1 MTKYEK
7 MTGTPIGRLT
17 ISLAIPTIISMLVSA
32 IYNMADT
39 YFVTKIGTSASGA
52 VGVVFSI
59 MTIIQAVGFTLGM
72 GSGTW
77 IGRLLGAQEEKEA
90 SRVAATGFYSA
101 LVLGSFLTVFGLLLI
116 NPLMRVLGAT
126 DTILPYAKDYAR
138 FILLAA
144 PFMCASFVMNNL
156 LRFEGMARFAMVGI
170 ATGGILNMV
179 LDPIFIFGFKLGIAG
194 AAIAT
199 GLSQCVSFLLL
210 LGCFLRRKTVVRL
223 SLSNASRDI
232 KTYFQIIN
240 NGLASFCR
248 QGMASIANISLNLA
262 AGVYGDPAIAAMS
275 IVGKVMWVMF
285 SVIIGFGQGYQ
296 PVLGFNYGAKRFDRA
311 KEAFFFMLKSC
322 TCIGILFAAC
332 GYLAAPMLIRHMIGY
347 DAQAVEIGIFALR
360 AQVLMFPLIP
370 TGVTCNMSYQ
380 SIGKSWTATF
390 LSALRQGICFLP
402 AIFILPVF
410 LGVRGVQLAQPAAD
424 LCTFLVAAPSAF
436 CFYRFLTKRMA
447 EEGREGPEEIREQTV

>member
-7 MTGTPIGRLT
+7 MTETPIGRLT
-17 ISLAIPTIISMLVSA
+17 ISLAVPTIISMLVSA

-77 IGRLLGAQEEKEA
+77 IGRLLGAQDEKEA
-90 SRVAATGFYSA
+90 SRVAATGFYTA
-101 LVLGSFLTVFGLLLI
+101 LAFGCLLTVFGLVFLD
-116 NPLMRVLGAT
+116 PLMRVLGAT
-126 DTILPYAKDYAR
+126 ETILPYARDYAR
-138 FILLAA
+138 YILLAA
-144 PFMCASFVMNNL
+144 PVMCASFVMNNL

-170 ATGGILNMV
+170 TTGGILNMI
-179 LDPIFIFGFKLGIAG
+179 LDPVFIFGLDLGIAG

-199 GLSQCVSFLLL
+199 ALSQCVSFLLL
-210 LGCFLRRKTVVRL
+210 LSCFLRKKTVVRL
-223 SLSNASRDI
+223 YPANISRDI
-232 KTYFQIIN
+232 RTYFQIVN

-248 QGMASIANISLNLA
+248 QGLASVSNIALNLA

-311 KEAFFFMLKSC
+311 REAFFFMLKSC
-322 TCIGILFAAC
+322 TCIGCIFAVGGFAA
-332 GYLAAPMLIRHMIGY
+332 APFLIRHMIGY
-347 DAQAVEIGIFALR
+347 DKQAVEIGIFALR
-360 AQVLMFPLIP
+360 AQVILFPLIP
-370 TGVTCNMSYQ
+370 VGVTCNMSYQ

-390 LSALRQGICFLP
+390 LSALRQGFFFLP
-402 AIFILPVF
+402 AIFILPAL
-410 LGVRGVQLAQPAAD
+410 LGIRGIQFSQPAAD
-424 LCTFLVAAPSAF
+424 LGTFLLGVPFAF
-436 CFYRFLTKRMA
+436 QFYRFLNEKEREHEG
-447 EEGREGPEEIREQTV
+447 EE

>member
-7 MTGTPIGRLT
+7 MTETPIGRLI

-77 IGRLLGAQEEKEA
+77 IGRLLGAQEDKEA

-101 LVLGSFLTVFGLLLI
+101 LGFGLLLTVFGLIFL

-126 DTILPYAKDYAR
+126 ETILPYARDYAR
-138 FILLAA
+138 YILLAA
-144 PFMCASFVMNNL
+144 PVMCASFVMNNL

-170 ATGGILNMV
+170 TTGGILNMI
-179 LDPIFIFGFKLGIAG
+179 LDPIFIFGLHLGIAG

-199 GLSQCVSFLLL
+199 ALSQCVSFVLLL
-210 LGCFLRRKTVVRL
+210 SCFLRKKTVVRL
-223 SLSNASRDI
+223 YPSNISRDVR
-232 KTYFQIIN
+232 TYIEIIN

-262 AGVYGDPAIAAMS
+262 AGSYGDPAIAAMS

-296 PVLGFNYGAKRFDRA
+296 PVIGFNYGAKRFDRA

-322 TCIGILFAAC
+322 TLIGCVFAA
-332 GYLAAPMLIRHMIGY
+332 GGFLAAPFLIRHMIGY
-347 DAQAVEIGIFALR
+347 DAQAVEIGTFALR
-360 AQVLMFPLIP
+360 AQVLLFPLIP

-390 LSALRQGICFLP
+390 LSASRQGTFFLP
-402 AIFILPVF
+402 AIFILPAC
-410 LGVRGVQLAQPAAD
+410 LGILGIQLAQPVAD
-424 LCTFLVAAPSAF
+424 FGTFLLGVPFAF
-436 CFYRFLTKRMA
+436 RFYRFLGEK
-447 EEGREGPEEIREQTV
+447 ESEHEREKQ

>member
-7 MTGTPIGRLT
+7 MTETPIGRLT

-52 VGVVFSI
+52 VGIVFSI

-90 SRVAATGFYSA
+90 SKVAATGFYSA
-101 LVLGSFLTVFGLLLI
+101 LGFGLLLTVLGLVFL

-126 DTILPYAKDYAR
+126 ETILPYARDYAR
-138 FILLAA
+138 YILLAA
-144 PFMCASFVMNNL
+144 PIMSASFVMNNL
-156 LRFEGMARFAMVGI
+156 LRFEGMARFAMIGI
-170 ATGGILNMV
+170 TTGGILNMI
-179 LDPIFIFGFKLGIAG
+179 LDPIFIFGLNLGIAG

-199 GLSQCVSFLLL
+199 ALSQCVSFVLLL
-210 LGCFLRRKTVVRL
+210 SCFLRKKTVVRL
-223 SLSNASRDI
+223 YPANISREI
-232 KTYFQIIN
+232 RTYLQIIN

-262 AGVYGDPAIAAMS
+262 AGVYGDSAIAAMS
-275 IVGKVMWVMF
+275 IVGKVMWLMF

-296 PVLGFNYGAKRFDRA
+296 PVLGFNYGARRFDRSR
-311 KEAFFFMLKSC
+311 EAFFFMLKSC
-322 TCIGILFAAC
+322 TAIGCVFAA
-332 GYLAAPMLIRHMIGY
+332 GGFVMAPFLIEHMIGY
-347 DAQAVEIGIFALR
+347 DALAVEIGSFSLR
-360 AQVLMFPLIP
+360 AQVLLFPLIP
-370 TGVTCNMSYQ
+370 VGVTCNMSYQ

-390 LSALRQGICFLP
+390 LSSARQGIFFLP
-402 AIFILPVF
+402 AIFILPA
-410 LGVRGVQLAQPAAD
+410 LMGMRGVQLAQSMAD
-424 LCTFLVAAPSAF
+424 LCTFLLGVPFALR
-436 CFYRFLTKRMA
+436 FYRFLGEKEKEYER
-447 EEGREGPEEIREQTV
+447 EEQ

>member
-7 MTGTPIGRLT
+7 MTETPIGRLT
-17 ISLAIPTIISMLVSA
+17 ISLAVPTIISMLVSA

-90 SRVAATGFYSA
+90 SKVAATGFYSA
-101 LVLGSFLTVFGLLLI
+101 LGFGFLLTVLGLLFL

-126 DTILPYAKDYAR
+126 ETILPYAKDYAR
-138 FILLAA
+138 YILLAA
-144 PFMCASFVMNNL
+144 PIMSASFVMNNL
-156 LRFEGMARFAMVGI
+156 LRFEGMARFAMIGI
-170 ATGGILNMV
+170 TSGGILNMV
-179 LDPIFIFGFKLGIAG
+179 LDPIFIFGLKLGIAG

-199 GLSQCVSFLLL
+199 ALSQCVSFLLL
-210 LGCFLRRKTVVRL
+210 VSCFVRKKTVVRL
-223 SLSNASRDI
+223 YPSNISGDVH
-232 KTYFQIIN
+232 TYFQIIS

-262 AGVYGDPAIAAMS
+262 AGNYGDPAIAAMS
-275 IVGKVMWVMF
+275 IVGKVMWLMF

-296 PVLGFNYGAKRFDRA
+296 PVLGFNYGAKRFDRS
-311 KEAFFFMLKSC
+311 KEAFFFMVKCC
-322 TCIGILFAAC
+322 TCIGFVFAA
-332 GYLAAPMLIRHMIGY
+332 GGFLTAPFLIRHMIGY
-347 DAQAVEIGIFALR
+347 DAHAAEIGIFALR
-360 AQVLMFPLIP
+360 AQVLLFPLIP
-370 TGVTCNMSYQ
+370 LGVTCNMSYQ

-390 LSALRQGICFLP
+390 LSASRQGTFFLP
-402 AIFILPVF
+402 AILILPALF
-410 LGVRGVQLAQPAAD
+410 GIRGIQLAQPAAD
-424 LCTFLVAAPSAF
+424 LCTFLLGVPFAVR
-436 CFYRFLTKRMA
+436 FYRFL
-447 EEGREGPEEIREQTV
+447 EGKERETMQ

>member
-1 MTKYEK
+1 MTKYEQ
-7 MTGTPIGRLT
+7 MTETPIGRLT
-17 ISLAIPTIISMLVSA
+17 LSLAVPTIISMLVSA

-77 IGRLLGAQEEKEA
+77 IGRLLGAKQEEEA

-101 LVLGSFLTVFGLLLI
+101 LAFGFLLTILGLLFLD
-116 NPLMRVLGAT
+116 PLMEVLGAT
-126 DTILPYAKDYAR
+126 ETILPYAKDYAR
-138 FILLAA
+138 YILLAA
-144 PFMCASFVMNNL
+144 PLMCTSFVMNNL
-156 LRFEGMARFAMVGI
+156 LRFEGMARFSMIGI
-170 ATGGILNMV
+170 TTGGILNMI
-179 LDPIFIFGFKLGIAG
+179 LDPIFIFGLRLGIAG

-199 GLSQCVSFLLL
+199 ALSQCVSFLLL
-210 LGCFLRRKTVVRL
+210 LSCFLRKKTVVRL
-223 SLSNASRDI
+223 YPANIARDVKI
-232 KTYFQIIN
+232 YLQILN

-262 AGVYGDPAIAAMS
+262 AGAYGDPAIAAMS

-296 PVLGFNYGAKRFDRA
+296 PVVGFNYGAKRFDRA

-322 TCIGILFAAC
+322 TCLGVVFAA
-332 GYLAAPMLIRHMIGY
+332 GGFFIAPAMIRHMIGY

-390 LSALRQGICFLP
+390 LSAARQGIFFLP
-402 AIFILPVF
+402 AIFVLPT
-410 LGVRGVQLAQPAAD
+410 LLELRGVQLAQPAAD
-424 LCTFLVAAPSAF
+424 FCTFLLGVPFAIG
-436 CFYRFLTKRMA
+436 FYRFLNEQEKMHEQA
-447 EEGREGPEEIREQTV
+447 EL